1 MIVRTARCH
10 CGALALACSGEP
22 RKVSL
27 CHCLDCQRRSG
38 APFSVAAFYAR
49 DSVCVVHGEASAYER
64 GSASGYPVRFH
75 FCARCGSNVWWE
87 PQRMPDLV
95 GVAVGAFADPDFPR
109 PQQAVFARD
118 RHPWVELPGD
128 VPEFATSPPSANGPD
143 RRS

>member
-1 MIVRTARCH
+1 MTVRTARCH
-10 CGALALACSGEP
+10 CGALELACDGEP

-49 DSVCVVHGEASAYER
+49 DHVRVVRGEASLYER
-64 GSASGYPVRFH
+64 GSASGHTVRFR
-75 FCARCGSNVWWE
+75 FCPRCGSNVWWE

-95 GVAVGAFADPDFPR
+95 GVAVGAFADPEFPR

-118 RHPWVELPGD
+118 RHAWVELPGD
-128 VPEFATSPPSANGPD
+128 IPEHAASPPPRA
-143 RRS
+143 